1 MLGPIFHDSTGLPG
15 RHVHCN
21 RSYCL
26 ETLCLRSKPK
36 FEVKKCLAATYVM
49 AAGSI
54 GLKKIRHLRNL
65 SYSKNIVMAHT
76 WTVPDTSSLNR
87 LGFVICRNPWSP
99 WSVARYSGIDCSQI
113 RYTSCRIVS
122 STLACLAWYSC
133 CMALKVSSTIF
144 LLLLP
149 NTSFYYLH
157 QYPGANSVVFF
168 CNSEHNCPS
177 SVFFWSPCSTH
188 SKI

>member
-1 MLGPIFHDSTGLPG
+1 MVFGTPGGIRTPDLRIRSPLLYPSELQALSVFVHPWRVKRVLHQSPAFCKMLGPIFHESPWFPS
-15 RHVHCN
+15 RHIHCN

-76 WTVPDTSSLNR
+76 WTAPDTGSLSH
-87 LGFVICRNPWSP
+87 LGSVICQSP
-99 WSVARYSGIDCSQI
+99 WSHWSVAQCSGTDCSQI
-113 RYTSCRIVS
+113 PYTSCRIVS
-122 STLACLAWYSC
+122 STLACLA
-133 CMALKVSSTIF
+133 
-144 LLLLP
+144 
-149 NTSFYYLH
+149 
-157 QYPGANSVVFF
+157 
-168 CNSEHNCPS
+168 
-177 SVFFWSPCSTH
+177 
-188 SKI
+188 